1 MSEAGEMSEAGG
13 PARPDRILPGADGLG
28 AEFYA
33 RAAETGVLHL
43 QCCDECGTWRHPP
56 RILCAACGSRTWRW
70 QPTTGRGHV
79 FTWTVTHR
87 PTDPAFA
94 DHLPYAVVVVT
105 LEEGPRVV
113 GNLVDIDPSDLRL
126 DLPVRVVL
134 DRRSDAVALVDFAPV

>member
-1 MSEAGEMSEAGG
+1 MSG
-13 PARPDRILPGADGLG
+13 PGSGTGARPDRILPASDGLG

-33 RAAETGVLHL
+33 RAAETDVLHL
-43 QCCDECGTWRHPP
+43 QRCDDCQTWRHPP
-56 RILCAACGSRTWRW
+56 RILCAACGSRAWSW
-70 QPTTGRGHV
+70 QPTAGRGHV

-113 GNLVDIDPSDLRL
+113 GNLVDIDLTDLRL
-126 DLPVRVVL
+126 DLAVRVVL
-134 DRRSDAVALVDFAPV
+134 DHRSAAVALVDFGPA